1 MAVPFGR
8 LRLDVGRLIMVPP
21 LAGILVLDLFSL
33 ENGAHHPVYA
43 GEIVSSLGIQG
54 LSAPRTRGNPRVAHR
69 ADLHVPRQNAS
80 SLFVLGKSWIA
91 SSVIMAK
98 FREYAGLG

>member
-1 MAVPFGR
+1 MAVLFGR

-21 LAGILVLDLFSL
+21 FALPLLHGTPP
-33 ENGAHHPVYA
+33 GQGRHPLYA
-43 GEIVSSLGIQG
+43 GEIVSSLGIQV
-54 LSAPRTRGNPRVAHR
+54 LAAPRTTGIPRVAHR
-69 ADLHVPRQNAS
+69 AVLRVPRQNAS